1 MTVNRMCQPS
11 YLTLLFL
18 VFALVSPLLA
28 HAENKVV
35 VADATYIMGDG
46 ESPTFAETMVLQ
58 KAKQK
63 ALEEAGTYVESYTKV
78 QNLDLTTEEIQTIAG
93 SVLQVEVLENKRS
106 LVGDGLQFYVKIK
119 AIITSDKMEDLA
131 QRIRGKNVAGEYTR
145 LQGEYARLNRE
156 IESWKILLQK
166 APAGKERD
174 AALEEIRTRERD
186 FEGLRK
192 EEQGFF
198 EQVVS
203 GQALVLS
210 VKTEREAVDDLL
222 KFIAEK
228 AYVVKLR
235 PAKAQAQYDK
245 SGLVKLTVQGSI
257 RLHPSAVHTIEATA
271 TRLGGAVQKVEWD
284 IGDLPRPAGGG
295 KQRHRLVFS
304 KQGELQTGSLI
315 TISPYSFSQFF
326 STSFN
331 GSTEAQ
337 EYLLSRLATLVP
349 VVEFVDR
356 NGILGRCILRSS
368 DLSLLYPVTEFWLN
382 QIDKD
387 GKSVLRKRDFFDVGV
402 DPPVI
407 SGRAP
412 LFGHDVLSGLSI
424 EGEGHNQYAFARKD
438 DPKLQLSPKERKTGW
453 GNNGGIFVASTKF
466 VAAQV
471 LEGNRWRAVP
481 LLALVDSEGYFLVEA
496 LIPEEGLHAL
506 EKVTLRFAWAEAI
519 KGLKDS
525 SCRVSEGIEGLLS
538 APEPTIAK

>member
-1 MTVNRMCQPS
+1 MTVNRMFQPS

-145 LQGEYARLNRE
+145 LQREYARLNRE
-156 IESWKILLQK
+156 IESWKTLLQK
-166 APAGKERD
+166 APTGKERD
-174 AALEEIRTRERD
+174 AALEEIRVRERD

-228 AYVVKLR
+228 AHVVELR

-245 SGLVKLTVQGSI
+245 SGLVKLIIQGSI
-257 RLHPSAVHTIEATA
+257 RLHPSAVHTIEATT
-271 TRLGGAVQKVEWD
+271 TRLGGVVKKVEWD
-284 IGDLPRPAGGG
+284 TGHLPVPAGGG
-295 KQRHRLVFS
+295 KERHRLVLT
-304 KQGELQTGSLI
+304 QREGLQAGTLV
-315 TISPYSFSQFF
+315 TLSPYSLYAASA
-326 STSFN
+326 
-331 GSTEAQ
+331 EAQ
-337 EYLLSRLATLVP
+337 EYFLSRLAKLYL

-368 DLSLLYPVTEFWLN
+368 DLSLLYPVTEYWKNSF
-382 QIDKD
+382 DKD
-387 GKSVLRKRDFFDVGV
+387 GKPILAGSGFSL
-402 DPPVI
+402 PPTVV
-407 SGRAP
+407 SGHAP
-412 LFGHDVLSGLSI
+412 LFRPIGGLSI
-424 EGEGHNQYAFARKD
+424 QKNNMGKESWAVVHKD
-438 DPKLQLSPKERKTGW
+438 NPELKLSPKQRNSWDW
-453 GNNGGIFVASTKF
+453 GNNEIPVASKEF
-466 VAAQV
+466 AGMYVG
-471 LEGNRWRAVP
+471 EGDWSRRVP
-481 LLALVDSEGYFLVEA
+481 LLAIVDSEGYFLIEA
-496 LIPEEGLHAL
+496 LIPEEGLQTL
-506 EKVTLRFAWAEAI
+506 EKVTLRFAWAEAV
-519 KGLKDS
+519 KGGLKDP
-525 SCRVSEGIEGLLS
+525 SCRVSEDIEGLLS
-538 APEPTIAK
+538 APKPTITK

>member
-1 MTVNRMCQPS
+1 MTMDRIFQPS

-18 VFALVSPLLA
+18 AFNLVGPLPA

-46 ESPTFAETMVLQ
+46 ESPSFAETMVVQ

-93 SVLQVEVLENKRS
+93 SVLQVEVLENNRS
-106 LVGDGLQFYVKIK
+106 LVGNGLQFYVKIK

-131 QRIRGKNVAGEYTR
+131 QRIRGKNVASEYTR
-145 LQGEYARLNRE
+145 LQGEYARLSRE

-186 FEGLRK
+186 FEGLKK

-210 VKTEREAVDDLL
+210 VKTEREVVDGLL

-228 AYVVKLR
+228 AYVVDLR

-245 SGLVKLTVQGSI
+245 SGFVKLIVQGSI
-257 RLHPSAVHTIEATA
+257 RLDPSAIHTIEATA
-271 TRLGGAVQKVEWD
+271 MRLKGAVQKVEWD
-284 IGDLPRPAGGG
+284 PRSLPLPAGGG
-295 KQRHRLVFS
+295 KERHRLVFPERE
-304 KQGELQTGSLI
+304 ELQTGSLV
-315 TISPYSFSQFF
+315 TISPYSFSRF
-326 STSFN
+326 SSN
-331 GSTEAQ
+331 SSASAEAQ
-337 EYLLSRLATLVP
+337 EYFLSRLAKLVP

-368 DLSLLYPVTEFWLN
+368 DLSLLYPVTEYWMNEF
-382 QIDKD
+382 DKD
-387 GKSVLRKRDFFDVGV
+387 GKPLSYIRTVA
-402 DPPVI
+402 
-407 SGRAP
+407 SGYAP
-412 LFGHDVLSGLSI
+412 LFHRHNPSGLSI
-424 EGEGHNQYAFARKD
+424 EGDENNQFAFARKN
-438 DPKLQLSPKERKTGW
+438 DPKLQLSPEERKTQARNW
-453 GNNGGIFVASTKF
+453 GDRILVASTKF

-471 LEGNRWRAVP
+471 LEGNRWRTVPVLAV
-481 LLALVDSEGYFLVEA
+481 VDSEGYFLVEA
-496 LIPEEGLHAL
+496 LIQEEGLQAL
-506 EKVTLRFAWAEAI
+506 EKVTLRFAWAEAV

-525 SCRVSEGIEGLLS
+525 SCRVSEDIKGLLS
-538 APEPTIAK
+538 APESSPTK

>member
-1 MTVNRMCQPS
+1 MTVDRIFQPS
-11 YLTLLFL
+11 YFTLIFL
-18 VFALVSPLLA
+18 VFTLLGPLTA
-28 HAENKVV
+28 YAENKVV

-131 QRIRGKNVAGEYTR
+131 QRIRGKNVAGEYIR
-145 LQGEYARLNRE
+145 LQGEYARLSRE

-174 AALEEIRTRERD
+174 TALEEIRARERD
-186 FEGLRK
+186 FEGLKK

-210 VKTEREAVDDLL
+210 VNTEREAVDDLL

-245 SGLVKLTVQGSI
+245 SGFVKLIVQGSI
-257 RLHPSAVHTIEATA
+257 RLHPSADHTIET
-271 TRLGGAVQKVEWD
+271 TVKRLGGTVQKVEWD
-284 IGDLPRPAGGG
+284 TADLPLPAGGG
-295 KQRHRLVFS
+295 KEHHRLILS
-304 KQGELQTGSLI
+304 ERGELQTGTLV
-315 TISPYSFSQFF
+315 TISRYSRYFASA
-326 STSFN
+326 
-331 GSTEAQ
+331 EAQ
-337 EYLLSRLATLVP
+337 EYFLSRLDKLVP
-349 VVEFVDR
+349 VVEFDSR
-356 NGILGRCILRSS
+356 NGILSRCILRSS
-368 DLSLLYPVTEFWLN
+368 DLSLLYPVMEYWENSF
-382 QIDKD
+382 DKD
-387 GKSVLRKRDFFDVGV
+387 GKRILGEGFML
-402 DPPVI
+402 PPTVV
-407 SGRAP
+407 SGLAP
-412 LFGHDVLSGLSI
+412 LFNPTGLSI
-424 EGEGHNQYAFARKD
+424 QKDNVGKESWAVVHKDTPKLRLSTQERMMGYNEIIVASKEFAGMYVGEGAR
-438 DPKLQLSPKERKTGW
+438 SR
-453 GNNGGIFVASTKF
+453 
-466 VAAQV
+466 
-471 LEGNRWRAVP
+471 RVP
-481 LLALVDSEGYFLVEA
+481 LLAVVESEGYFLVET
-496 LIPEEGLHAL
+496 LIPEEGLQAL

-519 KGLKDS
+519 KGPKDS
-525 SCRVSEGIEGLLS
+525 SCRVSEDIEGLHS
-538 APEPTIAK
+538 APKSSLAQ

>member
-1 MTVNRMCQPS
+1 M
-11 YLTLLFL
+11 
-18 VFALVSPLLA
+18 
-28 HAENKVV
+28 V

-166 APAGKERD
+166 APGGKERD
-174 AALEEIRTRERD
+174 AALEEIRVRERD

-210 VKTEREAVDDLL
+210 VKMERGAVDDLL
-222 KFIAEK
+222 EYIAEK
-228 AYVVKLR
+228 AYVVKLQ

-257 RLHPSAVHTIEATA
+257 RLPPSAVHTIEATA
-271 TRLGGAVQKVEWD
+271 TRLGGAVVKVEWD
-284 IGDLPRPAGGG
+284 TGYLPLPAGGG
-295 KQRHRLVFS
+295 KQRQRLVFS
-304 KQGELQTGSLI
+304 KRGELQTGSLI
-315 TISPYSFSQFF
+315 TISPYTFSRDYNFN
-326 STSFN
+326 SN

-337 EYLLSRLATLVP
+337 EYLLSRLAKLVP
-349 VVEFVDR
+349 VMEFVDR
-356 NGILGRCILRSS
+356 NGILGRCNLRSS
-368 DLSLLYPVTEFWLN
+368 DLSLLYPVTEYWDN
-382 QIDKD
+382 QIDSNGKLLPKYKED
-387 GKSVLRKRDFFDVGV
+387 GFLSLIEN
-402 DPPVI
+402 PPVI
-407 SGRAP
+407 SGYAP
-412 LFGHDVLSGLSI
+412 LFHRYNPSGLSI
-424 EGEGHNQYAFARKD
+424 EGQGKNQYAFARKD
-438 DPKLQLSPKERKTGW
+438 DPKLQLSPNERKTEGW
-453 GNNGGIFVASTKF
+453 GSNSGIFVASTKF

-471 LEGNRWRAVP
+471 LEENRWRAVP

-496 LIPEEGLHAL
+496 LIPEEGLQTL
-506 EKVTLRFAWAEAI
+506 EKVTVRFAWAEAV
-519 KGLKDS
+519 KGGLKDL
-525 SCRVSEGIEGLLS
+525 SCSVFEDTKGLLS
-538 APEPTIAK
+538 APKPTIAK

>member
-1 MTVNRMCQPS
+1 MRLAPLKIMTVNRMFQPS
-11 YLTLLFL
+11 YLMLIFL
-18 VFALVSPLLA
+18 VFALVSPLPT

-106 LVGDGLQFYVKIK
+106 LVGDGLQFYLKIK
-119 AIITSDKMEDLA
+119 TIITSDKMEDLA

-145 LQGEYARLNRE
+145 LQGEYARLSRE
-156 IESWKILLQK
+156 IESWKILIQK

-174 AALEEIRTRERD
+174 TALEEIRTRERD

-228 AYVVKLR
+228 AHVVELR

-245 SGLVKLTVQGSI
+245 SGLVKLIIQGSI
-257 RLHPSAVHTIEATA
+257 RLHSSAVHTIEATA
-271 TRLGGAVQKVEWD
+271 TRLGGMVQKVEWD
-284 IGDLPRPAGGG
+284 TGHLPLPAGGG
-295 KQRHRLVFS
+295 KERHRLVLAQR
-304 KQGELQTGSLI
+304 KGLQAGTLV
-315 TISPYSFSQFF
+315 TLSPYSRYAASA
-326 STSFN
+326 
-331 GSTEAQ
+331 EAQ
-337 EYLLSRLATLVP
+337 EYFLSRLAKLVP

-356 NGILGRCILRSS
+356 NGSLARCILRSS
-368 DLSLLYPVTEFWLN
+368 DLSLLYPVTEYWQNSF
-382 QIDKD
+382 DKD
-387 GKSVLRKRDFFDVGV
+387 GKPILGGSDFSL
-402 DPPVI
+402 PPTVV
-407 SGRAP
+407 SGHAP
-412 LFGHDVLSGLSI
+412 LFHPIGGVSI
-424 EGEGHNQYAFARKD
+424 QKHRGIESWAVVHKD
-438 DPKLQLSPKERKTGW
+438 DPELKLSPEQRKFWDW
-453 GNNGGIFVASTKF
+453 GNNEILVASKEF
-466 VAAQV
+466 VGMYV
-471 LEGNRWRAVP
+471 GEGDRSRRVP
-481 LLALVDSEGYFLVEA
+481 ILAIVDSEGHFLVET
-496 LIPEEGLHAL
+496 LIPEEGLQAL
-506 EKVTLRFAWAEAI
+506 EKVTLRFAWAEAV
-519 KGLKDS
+519 KGLKAL
-525 SCRVSEGIEGLLS
+525 SCSVSGDSEGSLS
-538 APEPTIAK
+538 APKSSVPK